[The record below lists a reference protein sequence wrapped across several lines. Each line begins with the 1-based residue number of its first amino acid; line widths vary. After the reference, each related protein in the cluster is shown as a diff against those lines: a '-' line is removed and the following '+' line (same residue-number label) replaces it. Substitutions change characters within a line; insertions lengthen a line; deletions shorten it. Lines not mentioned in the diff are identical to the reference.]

1 MHPVKDLWRPHG
13 PSARLLHYYSGG
25 WVATVEQVSALA
37 ERIRV
42 LKQIAASMQEG
53 AIHTRLF
60 PEIDKILAF
69 PDDLSRASVGE
80 REAVTRQVREYE
92 QTFDQLGY
100 SLLKQNMP
108 TTGVSSIFQVVQA
121 AEAFKGELKGHVGRP
136 WISADG
142 EERQLDHHDYD
153 VLTRHSLSIGTPP
166 VTAGMGAL
174 VCRMVLGR
182 ELSDLLGFTEFLG
195 AEPTELEQLLRLLEQ
210 LMASSLHYCTAGEE
224 AAFLLQA
231 AEQVNFEGGRIF
243 NRVVITASP
252 ERVIHLICDHLFDK
266 FGPSDAPPVRQVPG
280 LDALDGD
287 LRDAMAAN
295 PNQVFVARVTRIP
308 YRLVLGE
315 DGAPSWRNVI
325 GRLVLVD
332 CSERARQSNVTIV
345 YTLFPHVARTLR
357 NIQNSFA
364 GRPANTQLHL
374 RQLLERFSVGA
385 LARIRQAVEQ
395 HMALSD
401 STLEGLTVDQVRV
414 EEWQRHALF
423 DHLALAKLRRLLRFL
438 ERVAD
443 PTPQTRREQGTELAR
458 QVCRLWMDYFYR
470 GMPTDDYSAAVVPGG
485 GRGALTL
492 IGEYHRQRATDAAE
506 RFRTEHMAACRQR
519 LAASKEELAIPGS
532 STEEIQAGIRQ
543 TELGAQ
549 SPSQWQRGRGQTR
562 LADHLRRS
570 VLYRLTR
577 GAGRLTRRTR
587 DGLDRAAFGNITGGA
602 AAYVKRTMSGAGLGA
617 LHGRLEE
624 IVGQRVGR
632 YDRKMRDSLV
642 PIQDLIQTVQGAVDE
657 VMGEL
662 DPVPISEIEAELE
675 QVQQGHF
682 YPSLVLPELSWSY
695 GDVFPERYFPS
706 AGELRVPLNGHNEMD
721 PLALLTRLEELRYL
735 FRGFPE
741 LFRLHCQGMLL
752 VINSPHNPTGIH
764 YRRETIL
771 RLLKIASEYD
781 LAVVDDNSYHK
792 LVFSGH
798 KAREGEDNVA
808 QVYEKYRS
816 HFPRAVRLL
825 TAAATTKA
833 LQGAGDRTGFFCSND
848 AEAVDYVRQAASE
861 PHQLSLFLTRAKLE
875 VGLQV
880 KAVTAEL
887 ELCAGRLVDPTIRC
901 APWEEVRA
909 LLEQML
915 PRLGDE
921 DLPVVV
927 FEALLAGYE
936 ELLRAR
942 QRGAH
947 RHHYSEHISRLVSTL
962 KDLRLERR
970 LRRDVERRVEQVREA
985 LARALPEAEVIEPQG
1000 AFYYCFRICPRQDAA
1015 GLQEFLCALSRRRK
1029 VDLTSAG
1036 GGYLRISLGGKLQGD
1051 PDSYRRLGQ
1060 TVQVYLEVLGR
1071 YWRRFKELDRDPER
1085 LDQELRGNPGD
1096 ALGAALADIA
1106 PLLAIHPP
1114 AGQKPGLVPS
1124 PAERGT
1130 IYCIEEGRSVAD
1142 KVFVVSAGCQSV
1154 EAMLRSASF
1163 RVVYRRLLRRVYRD
1177 SPALSETPLHQLENQ
1192 FGPLACMAAYRD
1204 RQLIDDD
1211 FRDIMRQLYRAWHSQ
1226 STIRALAAHLRSGH
1240 QAEKA
1245 AALHGLGQKINE
1257 LVNELMYA
1265 FEVPE
1270 EEITANSSFD
1280 LGLELLEGVRA
1291 SEGLP
1296 PYLRHLIQRV
1306 AFAGAVAPLSPA
1318 PTYVTGATRRISD
1331 YRYGF
1336 IRRDGQSDDE
1346 DDGRRKAS
1354 GVDFFQGRLDDFVE
1368 HFDPDHYLCKAVQVG
1383 PFPILLVVHK
1393 SCLHLLSDELRLF
1406 PQIDAVRRRDRLD
1419 GVDWQ
1424 GVLLFGLPAKVVGDS
1439 YKTGYVVDRL
1449 ADGAPLPTAWVARED
1464 ATDYVGFLKKSLLT
1478 LHNEQVKAL
1487 GGMPVHGAMITIT
1500 FKNGL
1505 RKTLVFSADSGT
1517 GKSETITAMMEQTIT
1532 ATGSAADLSSIDIL
1546 AGDMLSLWRG
1556 EDKQVYA
1563 FGTETGDFLR
1573 LSDITPRWKARF
1585 GDLLNRGSYSNLDH
1599 PTNPRVTIP
1608 GICDSRKVLSP
1619 TRVNG
1624 FFYINNYE
1632 GVRGSAVELS
1642 DDPHQVLKDVLVR
1655 GLRKN
1660 KGTSGDQ
1667 PNLRAGLAFAGRAD
1681 LVTRYQHS
1689 LDELLQWQNRVVDH
1703 APHTCLCFRDGAGDV
1718 YAAREVVT
1726 AAFEG
1731 RSVGTR
1737 SVRTVDHDVMENLFW
1752 LECEGGERLLL
1763 DRAAY
1768 DQIYE
1773 PLVSTFCGNPFVDPR
1788 GMDRTLDLF
1797 AETFREARV
1806 HTGVI
1811 CTQLARPGQEF
1822 SGPDRAAGD
1831 VIDFLLEDE
1840 EVNARYQRNKDRVHE
1855 AMQRYYGGVLQAGG
1869 NLPLELEGYN
1879 LLLLEK
1885 YESTHVRFL
1894 GAGGEAFTVSTPFY
1908 DYAATRSRGEF
1919 VPAVAL
1925 PEMLASIADICAN
1938 PDHELDLD
1946 ELEVEQAV
1954 YESVHHHNSI
1964 EELIYQVLLVNGVIN
1979 LGSSET
1985 ELARFPG
1992 EVRKAR
1998 HVAEALQSARSSI

>member
-1 MHPVKDLWRPHG
+1 M
-13 PSARLLHYYSGG
+13 
-25 WVATVEQVSALA
+25 EQVSALA
-37 ERIRV
+37 ERIKV

-69 PDDLSRASVGE
+69 PDDLGRASVGE

-108 TTGVSSIFQVVQA
+108 SAGVSSIFQVVQA
-121 AEAFKGELKGHVGRP
+121 AEAFKGELKGMVGQDCET
-136 WISADG
+136 ADG
-142 EERQLDHHDYD
+142 QRRQLGHHDYD
-153 VLTRHSLSIGTPP
+153 VLTRYSLSIGTPP
-166 VTAGMGAL
+166 VTAGMGEL

-182 ELSDLLGFTEFLG
+182 ALADLLGFTEFLG

-210 LMASSLHYCTAGEE
+210 LMASSLHYCTGAEE
-224 AAFLLQA
+224 AEFLQEA

-266 FGPSDAPPVRQVPG
+266 FGPGDAPPVEQVPG
-280 LDALDGD
+280 VDALDGD
-287 LRDAMAAN
+287 LRARLQAH
-295 PNQVFVARVTRIP
+295 PNQVFVARVTRLP
-308 YRLVLGE
+308 HHLFLSE
-315 DGAPSWRNVI
+315 DEARSWRSVI

-332 CSERARQSNVTIV
+332 CSERARQSNTTIV

-374 RQLLERFSVGA
+374 RRILERFSASA
-385 LARIRQAVEQ
+385 LAEIREAVQ
-395 HMALSD
+395 RHMAL
-401 STLEGLTVDQVRV
+401 TGEQLQGVTVDQVRV
-414 EEWQRHALF
+414 QEWQRHALF
-423 DHLALAKLRRLLRFL
+423 DHLALAKLRRMLVFL
-438 ERVAD
+438 ERIAGRD
-443 PTPQTRREQGTELAR
+443 GQARQEQGTSLAR
-458 QVCRLWMDYFYR
+458 QVSRLWMDYFYK
-470 GMPTDDYSAAVVPGG
+470 GMPTDDYGAAVVPGG

-492 IGEYHRQRATDAAE
+492 IGEYHRQRVDQATE
-506 RFRTEHMAACRQR
+506 RFRADHMEACRQR
-519 LAASKEELAIPGS
+519 LAGFKEQMAIPGA
-532 STEEIQAGIRQ
+532 STDEIQAAIRQ
-543 TELGAQ
+543 TELSSQ
-549 SPSQWQRGRGQTR
+549 SPSQWQDGKGQTR
-562 LADHLRRS
+562 LSEHLKRS

-577 GAGRLTRRTR
+577 GAGRVTRRTR
-587 DGLDRAAFGNITGGA
+587 DGLDRVAFGNLTGGA
-602 AAYVKRTMSGAGLGA
+602 AAYLKRAFSGAGLGA
-617 LHGRLEE
+617 LHGRLEDL
-624 IVGQRVGR
+624 VGERVGR

-642 PIQDLIQTVQGAVDE
+642 PIQDVIQTVQRAVEE

-662 DPVPISEIEAELE
+662 DPVAISEIEAVLEL
-675 QVQQGHF
+675 VQQGHF
-682 YPSLVLPELSWSY
+682 YPSLILPELSWSY
-695 GDVFPERYFPS
+695 GDVFPDKYYPA
-706 AGELRVPLNGHNEMD
+706 AGVIRVPLNRHHEMD

-735 FRGFPE
+735 LRGFPE
-741 LFRLHCQGMLL
+741 LFELHCQGMLL
-752 VINSPHNPTGIH
+752 VVNSPHNPTGIH

-771 RLLKIASEYD
+771 RLLKIASEYG

-816 HFPRAVRLL
+816 HFPGAVRLL

-848 AEAVDYVRQAASE
+848 PDAVRFVRRHASE

-880 KAVTAEL
+880 KTLTAEL
-887 ELCAGRLVDPTIRC
+887 ELCAGRLLDPTTRC
-901 APWEEVRA
+901 APWEDVRA
-909 LLEQML
+909 LLEELL
-915 PRLGDE
+915 PQLGDE

-927 FEALLAGYE
+927 FQALLSGYE

-942 QRGAH
+942 QRGAD
-947 RHHYSEHISRLVSTL
+947 RRHYSECLSRMVAAL

-970 LRRDVERRVEQVREA
+970 LRRDVEQRVQCVKEA
-985 LARALPEAEVIEPQG
+985 LGRAMPDSGTIEPQG
-1000 AFYYCFRICPRQDAA
+1000 AFYYCFRICDRDDDR
-1015 GLQEFLCALSRRRK
+1015 GLQEFLCTLSRRRK
-1029 VDLTSAG
+1029 VDLTYAG
-1036 GGYLRISLGGKLQGD
+1036 HGYLRISLGGEVSGD
-1051 PDSYRRLGQ
+1051 PESYQRLGKA
-1060 TVQVYLEVLGR
+1060 VQVYLEVLDR
-1071 YWRRFKELDRDPER
+1071 YWRRYNELGRDPER
-1085 LDQELRGNPGD
+1085 LDRQLRGENGGD
-1096 ALGAALADIA
+1096 ALAATLADLE

-1114 AGQKPGLVPS
+1114 ARQKPGLVPS
-1124 PAERGT
+1124 PGERGT

-1154 EAMLRSASF
+1154 EAMLRSPSF

-1177 SPALSETPLHQLENQ
+1177 NPALSETPLRQLENQ
-1192 FGPLACMAAYRD
+1192 FGPMACLEAYLD

-1211 FRDIMRQLYRAWHSQ
+1211 FRGILMQLYRAWHSQ
-1226 STIRALAAHLRSGH
+1226 STIRALAARLNASD

-1245 AALHGLGQKINE
+1245 AALHGLGGKINE

-1270 EEITANSSFD
+1270 EVITATSSFD
-1280 LGLELLEGVRA
+1280 LGLELLHDVRPHDD
-1291 SEGLP
+1291 LP
-1296 PYLRHLIQRV
+1296 PYLGRLVQRC

-1336 IRRDGQSDDE
+1336 IRRDGDNDDE
-1346 DDGRRKAS
+1346 GEGAEDNKGRRRAS
-1354 GVDFFQGRLDDFVE
+1354 GVDFFQGRLDDFVD

-1439 YKTGYVVDRL
+1439 YKTGYVVDRK
-1449 ADGAPLPTAWVARED
+1449 ASGAPLPTAWVARED

-1478 LHNEQVKAL
+1478 LHNEQVKAM
-1487 GGMPVHGAMITIT
+1487 GGMPVHGAMITVT
-1500 FKNGL
+1500 FVNGL

-1517 GKSETITAMMEQTIT
+1517 GKSETITAMMEQAVT
-1532 ATGSAADLSSIDIL
+1532 AMGAAAELSSIDIL

-1556 EDKQVYA
+1556 EDGQVYA

-1573 LSDITPRWKARF
+1573 LTDITERWKARF
-1585 GDLLNRGSYSNLDH
+1585 GDLLNRGSYSNPDH
-1599 PTNPRVTIP
+1599 PKNPRVTIP

-1619 TRVNG
+1619 TRVNC

-1632 GVRGSAVELS
+1632 PVRGGAVELS
-1642 DDPHQVLKDVLVR
+1642 DDPHHVLKDVLVR

-1667 PNLRAGLAFAGRAD
+1667 PNLRAGLAFAGRGD
-1681 LVTRYQHS
+1681 LVTRYQHG
-1689 LDELLQWQNRVVDH
+1689 LDELLAWQNRTVDH
-1703 APHTCLCFRDGAGDV
+1703 QPHTCLSFRDGAGDV
-1718 YAAREVVT
+1718 YAAREVVA
-1726 AAFEG
+1726 AAFADATFG
-1731 RSVGTR
+1731 ADAR
-1737 SVRTVDHDVMENLFW
+1737 SVRSVDYQIMENLFW
-1752 LECEGGERLLL
+1752 LVCDDGQRVLL
-1763 DRAAY
+1763 DREVY

-1797 AETFREARV
+1797 AETIRQARV

-1811 CTQLARPGQEF
+1811 KTQLARPGHEF
-1822 SGPDRAAGD
+1822 SGPDRAAQD
-1831 VIDFLLEDE
+1831 VITFLLEDE
-1840 EVNARYQRNKDRVHE
+1840 EVNARYQRNKDKVHA
-1855 AMQRYYGGVLQAGG
+1855 AMQRYYGGVLPAGG

-1885 YESTHVRFL
+1885 YESTNVRFL
-1894 GAGGEAFTVSTPFY
+1894 DAGGDTFTVSTPFY
-1908 DYAATRSRGEF
+1908 DYAATGERGDF
-1919 VPAVAL
+1919 TPALAL
-1925 PEMLASIADICAN
+1925 PEMLATIADIIEN
-1938 PDHELDLD
+1938 PDHELDLG
-1946 ELEVEQAV
+1946 ELEVEQEV
-1954 YESVHHHNSI
+1954 YDGVHHWNSTD
-1964 EELIYQVLLVNGVIN
+1964 ELVYQVLLVNGVIN

-1998 HVAEALQSARSSI
+1998 HVAEVIVARQGADL

>member
-1 MHPVKDLWRPHG
+1 M
-13 PSARLLHYYSGG
+13 
-25 WVATVEQVSALA
+25 EQVSALV

-53 AIHTRLF
+53 TIHTRLF

-108 TTGVSSIFQVVQA
+108 SAGVSPIFQVVQA
-121 AEAFKGELKGHVGRP
+121 AEVFKGELKGRVGQ
-136 WISADG
+136 SCTMADG
-142 EERQLDHHDYD
+142 EPRLLDHHDYD

-166 VTAGMGAL
+166 VTAGMGEL

-182 ELSDLLGFTEFLG
+182 DLSDLLGFTEFLG

-210 LMASSLHYCTAGEE
+210 LMASSLHYCTATEE
-224 AAFLLQA
+224 AEFLQEA

-266 FGPSDAPPVRQVPG
+266 FGPGDAPLVEQVPG
-280 LDALDGD
+280 VDALDGD
-287 LRDAMAAN
+287 LRARLQAN
-295 PNQVFVARVTRIP
+295 PNQVFVARVTHIP
-308 YRLVLGE
+308 HRLFLSE
-315 DGAPSWRNVI
+315 DQARSWRSVI

-332 CSERARQSNVTIV
+332 CSERAHQSNTTIV

-364 GRPANTQLHL
+364 GRPANTQLQL
-374 RQLLERFSVGA
+374 RRMLERFSAGS
-385 LARIRQAVEQ
+385 LADIRRAVEQ
-395 HMALSD
+395 HMALAED
-401 STLEGLTVDQVRV
+401 RIGEITVDQVRV
-414 EEWQRHALF
+414 QEWERHALF

-438 ERVAD
+438 ERIASHEEQ
-443 PTPQTRREQGTELAR
+443 PRLEQGASLSV
-458 QVCRLWMDYFYR
+458 QVSRLWMEYFYR
-470 GMPTDDYSAAVVPGG
+470 GMPTDDYGATVVPGG

-492 IGEYHRQRATDAAE
+492 IGEYHRQRAREAAD
-506 RFRTEHMAACRQR
+506 RFRADHLEACRLR
-519 LAASKEELAIPGS
+519 LSGFKEELEIPGS
-532 STEEIQAGIRQ
+532 STDEIQAAIRQ
-543 TELGAQ
+543 TELSSQ
-549 SPSQWQRGRGQTR
+549 SPSQWQNGRQQTR
-562 LADHLRRS
+562 LTEHLRRS

-577 GAGRLTRRTR
+577 GAGRVTRRTR
-587 DGLDRAAFGNITGGA
+587 DGLDRAAFGNLTGGA
-602 AAYVKRTMSGAGLGA
+602 AAYLKRALSGAGLGA
-617 LHGRLEE
+617 LHGRLEDL
-624 IVGQRVGR
+624 VGQRVGH
-632 YDRKMRDSLV
+632 YDRKVRDSLV
-642 PIQDLIQTVQGAVDE
+642 PIQEMIQTVQGVIDE

-682 YPSLVLPELSWSY
+682 YPSLILPQLAWSY
-695 GDVFPERYFPS
+695 GDVFPDKYFP
-706 AGELRVPLNGHNEMD
+706 AGCVIRVPLNGRHEMD
-721 PLALLTRLEELRYL
+721 PLALLTRLEEMRYI

-741 LFRLHCQGMLL
+741 LFTLHCQGMLL

-764 YRRETIL
+764 YRRETVL
-771 RLLKIASEYD
+771 RLLKIATEYD
-781 LAVVDDNSYHK
+781 LTVVDDNSYHK

-816 HFPRAVRLL
+816 HFPGPVRLM

-848 AEAVDYVRQAASE
+848 PAAVEFVRAHASE

-875 VGLQV
+875 VGLKV
-880 KAVTAEL
+880 KALTAEL
-887 ELCAGRLVDPTIRC
+887 ELCAGRMLDPTARC
-901 APWEEVRA
+901 APWEDVRA
-909 LLEQML
+909 LLEGML
-915 PRLGDE
+915 PQLGDE

-927 FEALLAGYE
+927 FEALLSGYE

-942 QRGAH
+942 QRGADR
-947 RHHYSEHISRLVSTL
+947 RHFSECLSRMVSAL

-970 LRRDVERRVEQVREA
+970 LRHDVEQRVRRVREA
-985 LARALPEAEVIEPQG
+985 LAQALPDVQAIEPQG
-1000 AFYYCFRICPRQDAA
+1000 AFYYCFKICEPGEEQ
-1015 GLQEFLCALSRRRK
+1015 GLQEFLCTLSRRRK
-1029 VDLTSAG
+1029 VDLTYAG
-1036 GGYLRISLGGKLQGD
+1036 DGYLRISLGGELSGD
-1051 PDSYRRLGQ
+1051 PGSYRRLGQ
-1060 TVQVYLEVLGR
+1060 AVQVYLEVLGKYWQR
-1071 YWRRFKELDRDPER
+1071 YLALGRDTAR
-1085 LDQELRGNPGD
+1085 LDQELCGGEDGD
-1096 ALGAALADIA
+1096 LLAATLADLE

-1114 AGQKPGLVPS
+1114 AKQKPGLVPS
-1124 PAERGT
+1124 PGERGT

-1142 KVFVVSAGCQSV
+1142 KVFVVSGGCQSV
-1154 EAMLRSASF
+1154 EAMLRSPSF
-1163 RVVYRRLLRRVYRD
+1163 RVVYRRLLRRIYRD
-1177 SPALSETPLHQLENQ
+1177 DPALSEMPLHQLENQ
-1192 FGPLACMAAYRD
+1192 FGPMACMEAYHD

-1211 FRDIMRQLYRAWHSQ
+1211 LRGILRQLYRAWHSQ
-1226 STIRALAAHLRSGH
+1226 STIRALAARLHASD

-1265 FEVPE
+1265 FELPE
-1270 EEITANSSFD
+1270 EEITATSSFD
-1280 LGLELLEGVRA
+1280 LGLELLHGIRPNA
-1291 SEGLP
+1291 SLP
-1296 PYLRHLIQRV
+1296 PYLQRLV
-1306 AFAGAVAPLSPA
+1306 QRCGFAGAMAPLSPA

-1336 IRRDGQSDDE
+1336 IRRDSPRRDE
-1346 DDGRRKAS
+1346 GEGRRAS
-1354 GVDFFQGRLDDFVE
+1354 GMDFFQGRLDDFVD
-1368 HFDPDHYLCKAVQVG
+1368 HFDADHYLCKAVQVG
-1383 PFPILLVVHK
+1383 PFPILLVLHK

-1419 GVDWQ
+1419 EVDWQ

-1439 YKTGYVVDRL
+1439 YKTGYVVDRK

-1500 FKNGL
+1500 FINGL

-1517 GKSETITAMMEQTIT
+1517 GKSETITAMMEQSVSGV
-1532 ATGSAADLSSIDIL
+1532 GSAAELSSIDIL

-1556 EDKQVYA
+1556 EDQQVYA

-1608 GICDSRKVLSP
+1608 GICDSKKVLSP

-1632 GVRGSAVELS
+1632 AVSGSSVELS
-1642 DDPHQVLKDVLVR
+1642 DDPHHVLKDVLVR

-1667 PNLRAGLAFAGRAD
+1667 PNLRAGLAFAGRGD
-1681 LVTRYQHS
+1681 LVTRYQHD
-1689 LDELLQWQNRVVDH
+1689 LDELLQWQNRTVDH
-1703 APHTCLCFRDGAGDV
+1703 QPHTCLCFRDGAGDV
-1718 YAAREVVT
+1718 YAAREVIS
-1726 AAFEG
+1726 AAFTDRTFG
-1731 RSVGTR
+1731 DPLLRVRSV
-1737 SVRTVDHDVMENLFW
+1737 DYEIMENLFW
-1752 LECEGGERLLL
+1752 LVCDAGQRVLL
-1763 DRAAY
+1763 DRRVY

-1773 PLVSTFCGNPFVDPR
+1773 PVVSTFCGNPFVDPR
-1788 GMDRTLDLF
+1788 GMDRPLDQF
-1797 AETFREARV
+1797 AEAFRGARV

-1811 CTQLARPGQEF
+1811 RTQLARPGHEF
-1822 SGPDRAAGD
+1822 SGPDRAAQD
-1831 VIDFLLEDE
+1831 IITFLLEDE
-1840 EVNARYQRNKDRVHE
+1840 EVNARYQRNKDKVHD
-1855 AMQRYYGGVLQAGG
+1855 AMQQYYGAVLPAGG

-1894 GAGGEAFTVSTPFY
+1894 DGQGDTFTVSTPFY
-1908 DYAATRSRGEF
+1908 DYAATRARGDF
-1919 VPAVAL
+1919 VPSLAL
-1925 PEMLASIADICAN
+1925 PEMLATIADICGN
-1938 PDHELDLD
+1938 PDHELDLG
-1946 ELEVEQAV
+1946 ELEVEPAV
-1954 YESVHHHNSI
+1954 YDGVGHWNSPD
-1964 EELIYQVLLVNGVIN
+1964 ELVYQVLLVNGVIN

-1992 EVRKAR
+1992 EVRKAH
-1998 HVAEALQSARSSI
+1998 HVAGALMELQGSV